1 MSLEEKDRRATAPRI
16 RALSDLMFAVLTAA
30 LALCVFVMLVLVFGN
45 VVLRY
50 VFNSGINISSEI
62 ARLAF
67 VWLTFGGAVLAFRTR
82 EHLAIN
88 MGIERFSP
96 RMQKFTH
103 VARQL
108 LILWVLWLIIT
119 GGWEQTVI
127 SMRTVTPVAGM
138 PIAVFSGAVLFSA
151 VAMALMAILDIFVAL
166 RTPATPENTGVF
178 RTSVDSVEEI

>member
-1 MSLEEKDRRATAPRI
+1 MMLEDKDRHAIAPRI
-16 RALSDLMFAVLTAA
+16 RALSDLMFAVLTAG
-30 LALCVFVMLVLVFGN
+30 LALCVFAMLVLVFGN

-50 VFNSGINISSEI
+50 AFNSGINVSSEI

-67 VWLTFGGAVLAFRTR
+67 VWLTFGGAVLAFRAR

-96 RMQKFTH
+96 RVQKFVH
-103 VARQL
+103 LVRQL

-127 SMRTVTPVAGM
+127 SMRTVTPVVGM

-151 VAMALMAILDIFVAL
+151 VAMALMVVLDLFVAW
-166 RTPATPENTGVF
+166 RTPATPENAGAF
-178 RTSVDSVEEI
+178 RTSVDSVEDI

>member
-1 MSLEEKDRRATAPRI
+1 MSLEDKDRHVMVPKI
-16 RALSDLMFAVLTAA
+16 RTLSDLMFTVLTAA
-30 LALCVFVMLVLVFGN
+30 LALCVFIMLVLVFGN

-50 VFNSGINISSEI
+50 AFNSGINISSEI

-88 MGIERFSP
+88 MGVERFSP
-96 RMQKFTH
+96 TVQKFVH
-103 VARQL
+103 VVRQL
-108 LILWVLWLIIT
+108 LILWVLWLIMT

-127 SMRTVTPVAGM
+127 GMRTVTPVAGM

-151 VAMALMAILDIFVAL
+151 VAMALMVILDLFVAL

>member
-1 MSLEEKDRRATAPRI
+1 MEDRDRHSGTPAAK
-16 RALSDLMFAVLTAA
+16 ALADLMFKALTVGM
-30 LALCVFVMLVLVFGN
+30 ALCVLVIVVLVFGN

-67 VWLTFGGAVLAFRTR
+67 VWLTFGGAVLAFRAR

-96 RMQKFTH
+96 PMQKFTH
-103 VARQL
+103 IVRQL
-108 LILWVLWLIIT
+108 FILWVLWLIIV

-127 SMRTVTPVAGM
+127 GMRTVTPVAGM

-151 VAMALMAILDIFVAL
+151 VAMAIMTVLDLIVAL
-166 RTPATPENTGVF
+166 RTPATPDNATVF
-178 RTSVDSVEEI
+178 QTSLDNVEEI

>member
-1 MSLEEKDRRATAPRI
+1 MEDKDSNVTVPRI
-16 RALSDLMFAVLTAA
+16 RALSDLMFKVLTAA

-96 RMQKFTH
+96 KMQKIVH
-103 VARQL
+103 LIRQL

-119 GGWEQTVI
+119 GGWAQTVI

-151 VAMALMAILDIFVAL
+151 VAMALMVVLDLFVAV
-166 RTPATPENTGVF
+166 RTPALPENTKVF
-178 RTSVDSVEEI
+178 RTSVGSE